1 MDILT
6 VDEIF
11 DKIKKM
17 VKAAE
22 PSGYTA
28 LEEVVSRKRDPFKV
42 LIAAILSHRTRD
54 ENTTRAVEALFSKY
68 PSVELL
74 ANAELDDIEEL
85 VKPAGFYRIKA
96 KRIKEVSRIVLER
109 YEGKVPKELK
119 KLLELPSVG
128 RKTANCV
135 LVYGYGI
142 PAIPV
147 DTHVH
152 RISNRLGL
160 VRTKNPDETEE
171 ALAKV
176 LDKSYWLEVNELF
189 IRFGQT
195 VCKPTLPRCSSCLL
209 NDRCPHH
216 KRMKSGEVKERYV

>member
-1 MDILT
+1 MVKLDI
-6 VDEIF
+6 DEVF
-11 DKIKKM
+11 QKIKEM
-17 VKAAE
+17 VTQE

-54 ENTTRAVEALFSKY
+54 ENTTKAVERLFSKY
-68 PSVELL
+68 PSAELL
-74 ANAELDDIEEL
+74 ARADVKTIEGL
-85 VKPAGFYRIKA
+85 IRPAGFYRVKA
-96 KRIKEVSRIVLER
+96 RRIKEVARTIVER
-109 YEGKVPKELK
+109 HRGEVPKDLDEL
-119 KLLELPSVG
+119 LQLPSVG

-160 VRTKNPDETEE
+160 VRTKSPDETEE

-176 LDKSYWLEVNELF
+176 LDRRYWLEVNELF
-189 IRFGQT
+189 VRFGQT
-195 VCKPTLPRCSSCLL
+195 VCRPKLPRCTRCLL
-209 NDRCPHH
+209 SHRCPYH
-216 KRMKSGEVKERYV
+216 KKMMSGEVKEKFV